1 MPRLSSK
8 DPNGNFGKP
17 SDFYLYD
24 GSHLKISS
32 LEVGYSFPTKLI
44 NKLML
49 HKSRIY
55 AAIYNL
61 YTFTS
66 YPFMDPEVG
75 NMAGDNILST
85 GIDYGTYPQAR
96 TFRFGLSLNF

>member
-1 MPRLSSK
+1 ML
-8 DPNGNFGKP
+8 
-17 SDFYLYD
+17 
-24 GSHLKISS
+24 
-32 LEVGYSFPTKLI
+32 
-44 NKLML
+44 NKT
-49 HKSRIY
+49 RIY
-55 AAIYNL
+55 AAIDNL
-61 YTFTS
+61 ATFTS